1 MQDVTINLT
10 VPKELLPVL
19 TNVVDALKKAVE
31 SGSQSVSL
39 MVSNDISTPATNIAG
54 TYILDT
60 YKETS
65 MCKQKPTLEEVVA
78 FCRDRG
84 STVDGRRFYSWAEK
98 HQWMDA
104 KGHPITDWRG
114 KIAEWESYKLE
125 KAPSPTTTKNMLSD
139 SYSMMMEWCNE

>member
-19 TNVVDALKKAVE
+19 TSVVDALKKAVE
-31 SGSQSVSL
+31 NDNTAVSL
-39 MVSNDISTPATNIAG
+39 MVSNNISAPANNIG

-60 YKETS
+60 YKET
-65 MCKQKPTLEEVVA
+65 KPTEDEVVA
-78 FCRDRG
+78 YCRERG
-84 STVDGRRFYSWAEK
+84 SVVDGRRFYSWAVK
-98 HQWMDA
+98 HDWKDA
-104 KGHPITDWRG
+104 KGNPITDWRA

-139 SYSMMMEWCNE
+139 SYSMMLEWCNE